1 MTMKTFTESKETV
14 APKIVTALNLLKKN
28 RWVNRTVL
36 VDALN
41 TEDLRAVRHLRRFGY
56 EIQVRKGKNG
66 YEYKRLS

>member
-1 MTMKTFTESKETV
+1 MATSTKNKETV

-28 RWVNRTVL
+28 KWVNRTKL

-41 TEDLRAVRHLRRFGY
+41 TEDLRAVRHLRGFGY

-66 YEYKRLS
+66 YEYKRIS